1 MQLLA
6 GKTALR
12 QGFSRYRCS
21 NRRSLLALTHRLC
34 PDLRQT
40 ALSNCRHYSPVN
52 RRGRIRLHGQRS
64 IQLAM
69 ATKSAVVLGGLQRKI
84 TSRLIKK
91 RPLAKRGE
99 AKVVNPVARIPP
111 NLLRV
116 AASSNYLLNPLHPSF
131 ARIAIGVP
139 EEFVTDLR
147 LIRK

>member
-34 PDLRQT
+34 ADLRQT
-40 ALSNCRHYSPVN
+40 ALSNCGHYSPVN
-52 RRGRIRLHGQRS
+52 RRGRMRLHGQRS

-91 RPLAKRGE
+91 TPPRQKGRGE
-99 AKVVNPVARIPP
+99 GRESSRTDSAESPP
-111 NLLRV
+111 RSGFVQPFGQADPLR
-116 AASSNYLLNPLHPSF
+116 AAPS
-131 ARIAIGVP
+131 AGGLPQTLYAWS
-139 EEFVTDLR
+139 T
-147 LIRK
+147 